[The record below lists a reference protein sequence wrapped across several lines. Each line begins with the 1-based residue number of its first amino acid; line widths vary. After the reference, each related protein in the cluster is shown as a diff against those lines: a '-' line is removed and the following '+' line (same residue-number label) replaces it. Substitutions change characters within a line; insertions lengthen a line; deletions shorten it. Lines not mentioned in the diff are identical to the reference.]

1 MRAHITLINQMK
13 ALDLLLITVIASI
26 IPGQLVRISIFGQEG
41 SFTVSDILVLILA
54 VAFVLHSFF
63 NKVAIV
69 LPKKLMLPVCVFS
82 LSAASSTV
90 FALNQFSKKEIFIS
104 SLFLFRF
111 LLYFSILILTLNIVK
126 RTKIENWL
134 NIFFATGSALVFLGF
149 VQFLFVPNLLFLTPY
164 GWDPH
169 KMRIVST
176 FLDPNF
182 TGVVFVFLASFSLSK
197 YLYKKS
203 LGLFLIFL
211 FSSIA
216 IFLTFSRSSYLAFL
230 CALLVIGSLKSFKMT
245 FLIILIFS
253 FSFIFVPQARERIT
267 GAITFDETA
276 KARVE
281 SWQKAL
287 FVFREHFLIGVGFNT
302 YRYSQASYGF
312 FENDQSLGGHSG
324 AGSDSSLLLVAA
336 TTGVFGLG
344 AFLWMLASIY
354 KTIAKSSKKSFI
366 ALGTLASFIAL
377 LVHSQFVNSLFF
389 PQIMLLFWFFV
400 GISSRENN
408 LR

>member
-82 LSAASSTV
+82 LLAASSTV
-90 FALNQFSKKEIFIS
+90 FALNQFSPKEIFVS
-104 SLFLFRF
+104 SLFLIRF
-111 LLYFSILILTLNIVK
+111 LFYFSVMIITLNVVK
-126 RTKIENWL
+126 KEKIEKWVS
-134 NIFFATGSALVFLGF
+134 IFLVTGTIVAFLGF

-230 CALLVIGSLKSFKMT
+230 CALLVIGSLKSFKIT
-245 FLIILIFS
+245 LLIILIFS

-344 AFLWMLASIY
+344 AFLWILASIY

-400 GISSRENN
+400 GLSSRENN